1 MIDRN
6 ILPVGAPGITLDLT
20 CNTGVSIL
28 LNLHRNI
35 DEHKLT
41 TACEVQNMVQDMI
54 SELEQIKETGT

>member
-6 ILPVGAPGITLDLT
+6 SLPMGAPATALDKA
-20 CNTGVSIL
+20 CNTGVSTL

-41 TACEVQNMVQDMI
+41 TACEFQNMIQDMI
-54 SELEQIKETGT
+54 SELEQIKENGE